1 MKQIRKFRNCPFSDD
16 ELMKDYPNDSIVFDF
31 DKDETLRDK
40 EFLQQ
45 VFCPDPVT
53 GWPCSSL
60 SLLIND
66 KTPPEIKEYLK
77 NSLRISTPQ
86 YDSEDDETLMAVTE
100 NAPRRFQYGLER
112 EKSLTGLRELISK
125 YDNIE
130 LDG

>member
-1 MKQIRKFRNCPFSDD
+1 MKQIRKFRDCPFSDD
-16 ELMKDYPNDSIVFDF
+16 ELMMDYPNDSIVVDY

-77 NSLRISTPQ
+77 NSLRIATPQ
-86 YDSEDDETLMAVTE
+86 HDSQDDETLMAVTE
-100 NAPRRFQYGLER
+100 NAPRRNQYGVER
-112 EKSLTGLRELISK
+112 EKSLNGLRELIAK
-125 YDNIE
+125 YDNTE
-130 LDG
+130 SDG